1 MSGGGIQTFWPDWK
15 SEGGGGALR
24 GIKEII
30 CVALLKTCQCRISAV
45 YDFHYTT
52 FCYYLHGIINFV

>member
-1 MSGGGIQTFWPDWK
+1 METSRPDWK
-15 SEGGGGALR
+15 SGGALR
-24 GIKEII
+24 CVKEII

-45 YDFHYTT
+45 YDFHYIT